1 MCGRHRDYHIYCV
14 VGLEQMS
21 QDSHQQSIAEA
32 SSNHGTTQERTDEE
46 QEGESEQ
53 SYGDLTILYLHE

>member
-1 MCGRHRDYHIYCV
+1 MCGSHHDCHVYCV
-14 VGLEQMS
+14 VGLEQVS

-32 SSNHGTTQERTDEE
+32 SSNQGLTQERTDEE

-53 SYGDLTILYLHE
+53 SCRDLNVLYLHE